1 MSLLRIKVFS
11 GSIFNEVLFSLWLI
25 QLRFFLV
32 FRNAAFGEFNHHSLK
47 RIPFQKKNCY
57 WSFMHASTL
66 RKKVFSRVSVK
77 FISLHGSN
85 NSDSVPFESGAFGDI
100 QDHSL
105 KEIPFQKKNCRS
117 SFRYV
122 STFPEKVFWGAPVK
136 FSSGFGSSN
145 SDSVVFRSADFG
157 EIKDYSLKKT
167 PFQKQNYFEVL
178 GMYAAY
184 IKTYFQEYQQ
194 SAFVFMAQI
203 TQVLLFSRMPL
214 LERSKIMVWEQD
226 LFQKKFPME
235 VLGIC
240 LS

>member
-1 MSLLRIKVFS
+1 
-11 GSIFNEVLFSLWLI
+11 
-25 QLRFFLV
+25 
-32 FRNAAFGEFNHHSLK
+32 
-47 RIPFQKKNCY
+47 
-57 WSFMHASTL
+57 MHACTL

-117 SFRYV
+117 SFRCV

-203 TQVLLFSRMPL
+203 TQILLFSRMPL

>member
-1 MSLLRIKVFS
+1 
-11 GSIFNEVLFSLWLI
+11 
-25 QLRFFLV
+25 
-32 FRNAAFGEFNHHSLK
+32 
-47 RIPFQKKNCY
+47 
-57 WSFMHASTL
+57 MHASTL

-85 NSDSVPFESGAFGDI
+85 NSDSVPFESGAFG
-100 QDHSL
+100 
-105 KEIPFQKKNCRS
+105 
-117 SFRYV
+117 
-122 STFPEKVFWGAPVK
+122 
-136 FSSGFGSSN
+136 
-145 SDSVVFRSADFG
+145 

-184 IKTYFQEYQQ
+184 IKTYFQEYQP

-203 TQVLLFSRMPL
+203 TQILLFSRMPL